1 MGGDLKSPFHDA
13 VLTSV
18 DPAGDDIPNRGG
30 DPLVEDGGG
39 AGLSSVMWPDAP
51 VKLTDKGETP
61 NSLSGL
67 PLQPSRMAPSPAS
80 PPMPPSLDERSPTT
94 INEK

>member
-1 MGGDLKSPFHDA
+1 MGDLKTPFHDA

-30 DPLVEDGGG
+30 DPHASDGGG
-39 AGLSSVMWPDAP
+39 AGLTGVMWPDAP
-51 VKLTDKGETP
+51 VKTSGVAESA
-61 NSLSGL
+61 NSQSGL
-67 PLQPSRMAPSPAS
+67 PGLPSRMAPSPAS
-80 PPMPPSLDERSPTT
+80 PPMPPSLEDRSPTT

>member
-1 MGGDLKSPFHDA
+1 MAGDLKTFFNDA

-30 DPLVEDGGG
+30 DPLVDDVGSS
-39 AGLSSVMWPDAP
+39 GLRPAWPDAP
-51 VKLTDKGETP
+51 VTLSGVKETA
-61 NSLSGL
+61 NSESGL
-67 PLQPSRMAPSPAS
+67 PLQPSRMAPSPAA
-80 PPMPPSLDERSPTT
+80 PPMPPTLNERSPTT